1 MSRPSSPADVFTSR
15 THRAPRPTR
24 RQADLAVWLALLS
37 LAVFFAAAI
46 AAVLLIGPRL
56 GGGLGVPVS
65 LHVATAVLIATS
77 LALEGSLAAV
87 RREHQAVFRR
97 RMGWALALGVV
108 FFAIQGVGLGALCE
122 RHLAA
127 GGNSTGWIL
136 LFVLVALHAAHVLVG
151 LGLLGY
157 VTRQAFAGRFDHEYH
172 LGLTLAA
179 RYWHFLDAVWLAV
192 LATMWCLP

>member
-1 MSRPSSPADVFTSR
+1 MSHPSSPADVR
-15 THRAPRPTR
+15 KNRAGLAPRPTR

-56 GGGLGVPVS
+56 GGGLGIPVS
-65 LHVATAVLIATS
+65 LHVATALLIATS
-77 LALEGSLAAV
+77 FALEGALAAV
-87 RREHQAVFRR
+87 RREHQSMFRR
-97 RMGWALALGVV
+97 RMGWALALALG
-108 FFAIQGVGLGALCE
+108 FFAIQGVGLGDLCG

-151 LGLLGY
+151 LGLLGH
-157 VTRQAFAGRFDHEYH
+157 VTRQALAGRFDHEYH

-192 LATMWCLP
+192 LATMWCLA